1 MTVVQLFE
9 ENYLDKRIPDQEFK
23 ERAQKVRQALDEA
36 GLEVGIA
43 YATEHMP
50 GDVQYLTGYDPHLEN
65 VALLVTPDRIIALG
79 GAEGGKMFED
89 GVRFGE
95 WRNLTLFEIPF
106 QDYGDTKF
114 WTLPEI
120 LSDVL
125 GTIPRKIGLLSASNV
140 ISAEMIDLIGADRTS
155 VELRDVSHIL
165 AQARYEKS
173 PAELEMYRIASGIAT
188 KAMRVLL
195 ENLRPGLRELEVA
208 AEADRV
214 MKKSGGI

>member
-1 MTVVQLFE
+1 MTGMELLE
-9 ENYLDKRIPDQEFK
+9 ENYLDKRVPDQEFK
-23 ERAQKVRQALDEA
+23 ERAQKIRGALDEA

-79 GAEGGKMFED
+79 GAEGAKMFED
-89 GVRFGE
+89 SARFGE

-114 WTLPEI
+114 WTLPE
-120 LSDVL
+120 LLADVL

-140 ISAEMIDLIGADRTS
+140 ISAEMIDLIGADRTAM
-155 VELRDVSHIL
+155 ELLDVS
-165 AQARYEKS
+165 R
-173 PAELEMYRIASGIAT
+173 R
-188 KAMRVLL
+188 
-195 ENLRPGLRELEVA
+195 GLTC
-208 AEADRV
+208 
-214 MKKSGGI
+214 